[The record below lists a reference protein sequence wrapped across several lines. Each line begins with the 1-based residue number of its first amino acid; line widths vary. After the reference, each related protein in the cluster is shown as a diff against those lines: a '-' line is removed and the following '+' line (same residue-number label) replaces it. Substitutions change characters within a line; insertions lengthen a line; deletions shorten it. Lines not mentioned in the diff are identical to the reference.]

1 MVRVAVDAMG
11 GDYAPGVVI
20 EGALEAVARFDVG
33 VLLVGPG
40 EDLRARLARRRFD
53 ASRVEVVAASET
65 IQMDESPA
73 AAIRRKK
80 DSSISVGIQCVKD
93 GRADAFFSA
102 GNTGAVV
109 CGATLKLGLLET
121 IERPGIAIVLPNRT
135 GVSLIIDGG
144 ANIDPKPMH
153 LLQYAIMGSA
163 YFEDILGKARPSV
176 GLLNVGEEE
185 VKGTDF
191 VRETYQLLEQSPVNF
206 IGNVEGKHI
215 FSGQCD
221 VIVAD
226 GFVGNVT
233 LKVSESIAEV
243 LMQLLKDELASSWRG
258 RLAYRFGRPCFRNF
272 KKKIDYS
279 EYGGAPLL
287 GVDGIV
293 IIGHG
298 RSSAKAVMNAI
309 HVAKKEADRNI
320 NQDILETTKRTF
332 THASWK
338 IEKA

>member
-11 GDYAPGVVI
+11 GDYAPDVVI
-20 EGALEAVARFDVG
+20 DGVLEAVSRFDIS

-40 EDLRARLARRRFD
+40 DELKRRLAARRFD
-53 ASRVEVVAASET
+53 PARVEIVHASET
-65 IQMDESPA
+65 VQMDESPA
-73 AAIRRKK
+73 VAIRRKK

-93 GRADAFFSA
+93 RRADAFFSA

-109 CGATLKLGLLET
+109 CSATLKLGLLET
-121 IERPGIAIVLPNRT
+121 IERPGIAIVMPNRT
-135 GVSLIIDGG
+135 GVSLIIDAG
-144 ANIDPKPMH
+144 ANIDPKPIH
-153 LLQYAIMGSA
+153 LLQYALMGSA
-163 YFEDILGKARPSV
+163 YFENILGKKRPTV

-185 VKGTDF
+185 TKGTDF
-191 VRETYQLLEQSPVNF
+191 VRETYQLIEQSQVNF

-226 GFVGNVT
+226 GFVGNVA
-233 LKVSESIAEV
+233 LKVTESIAET
-243 LMQLLKDELASSWRG
+243 LTYFLRDELGSSWRG
-258 RLAYRFGRPCFRNF
+258 RLAYLLGRPCFRNF
-272 KKKIDYS
+272 RKKIDYS

-309 HVAKKEADRNI
+309 HFAKKEVDRNI
-320 NQDILETTKRTF
+320 NQNILESVKKSLTR
-332 THASWK
+332 
-338 IEKA
+338 IP